1 MSKSGVFRISSEE
14 LKEEIVGE
22 SKPFPKY
29 TTQILNLCNQN
40 AQGTRPQVV
49 GQMTEL
55 IQECP
60 YNSYIEWEKWYRTR
74 KPSAIVDATV
84 RIKRMVDNLK
94 GAIELID
101 DQMIRSWVEDL
112 VLVKTFVGLR
122 FQAAILSKIAKMK
135 RTTFSLATPTEESK
149 GIDGHIGETPVSIKP
164 QTYKYKASLPESIR
178 VPIIYYTKD
187 DDGIHVDAT
196 SIFDRDTTLQ

>member
-1 MSKSGVFRISSEE
+1 M
-14 LKEEIVGE
+14 GE

-60 YNSYIEWEKWYRTR
+60 YKSYTEWEKWYRTR

-84 RIKRMVDNLK
+84 KIKRMVDNLK

-135 RTTFSLATPTEESK
+135 RTTFRLATPTEESK
-149 GIDGHIGETPVSIKP
+149 GIDGSYRRNAGFD
-164 QTYKYKASLPESIR
+164 KAADLQIQGKFAR
-178 VPIIYYTKD
+178 IYSSPDYLLLK
-187 DDGIHVDAT
+187 G
-196 SIFDRDTTLQ
+196 R